1 MEPPHTR
8 GQRPSINGLFGIV
21 VLLFSILILRL
32 FYLQVTTSANYTRES
47 EDNRIAQKRVKAPRG
62 LIVDRN
68 GHIVARNRPFY
79 TVSLTRTSR
88 KDFEA
93 TRRAFTE
100 AIGDTSLDG
109 TYSRRYRSIRLKRD
123 VDFRTVS
130 VVEERLRA
138 DWPLLDIEIEAQRH
152 YPYHESAAHLLGY
165 MGIIRDEDRNGE
177 TGKAYMAGDFIGK
190 TGLEKVYE
198 DLLRGRDGVRYY
210 EVDAGGRTRR
220 EFSERDQLADPG
232 EELQLTIDIDLQ
244 RVAERALPD
253 SLAGAA
259 VALDTRTGAI
269 LALANK
275 PNFDPN
281 IFVSFQAQHE
291 RQQVLQSET
300 TLLNR
305 AIRGRYPP
313 GSTLKMIGA
322 IAALETGITD
332 TLSTFAAC
340 VGSLQVG
347 DVVFRCNNR
356 SGHGELNLLEAL
368 ETSCNTYFHHLA
380 QLMGIEIWREYAEK
394 FGLGQPTGL
403 EFEPEEFAGLLP
415 SRQYYQER
423 DGWTLGHLLNLIIGQ
438 GAMLATP
445 LQMARYTA
453 AIANGG
459 YLVTPHLTGSPP
471 PPQPIEGVS
480 ASTLDVIRKAM
491 HRVVY
496 GAHGTGW
503 RLGIDGIEVA
513 GKSGTAQVPNRE
525 NNSNDAW
532 FVAFAP
538 YDDPAI
544 AIAVVVEGGGGGG
557 TTAAP
562 VAREIIRAFYG
573 QPSTEIPP
581 HSYADSETMGTTT
594 ARE

>member
-1 MEPPHTR
+1 MEWHTR
-8 GQRPSINGLFGIV
+8 QDQRPSANGLFAIV
-21 VLLFSILILRL
+21 GVLFLVLTLRL
-32 FYLQVTTSANYTRES
+32 FYLQVTTSDDYERES
-47 EDNRIAQKRVKAPRG
+47 EANRIAQKRVKAPRG
-62 LIVDRN
+62 LIVDSQGRTL
-68 GHIVARNRPFY
+68 VRNRPFY
-79 TVSLTRTSR
+79 TVSLVRTSR
-88 KDFEA
+88 KEYDA
-93 TRRAFTE
+93 ARKAFVN
-100 AIGDTSLDG
+100 AVGDTAIDG
-109 TYSRRYRSIRLKRD
+109 VYSRRYRTIRLKRD

-130 VVEERLRA
+130 IVEERLRA
-138 DWPLLDIEIEAQRH
+138 DWPMLDIEIEAQRH
-152 YPYHESAAHLLGY
+152 YPYRTSAAHLLGY
-165 MGIIRDEDRNGE
+165 MGIIRDENRRGS
-177 TGKAYMAGDFIGK
+177 TGKTYMAGDFIGK
-190 TGLEKVYE
+190 TGLEKVFE
-198 DLLRGRDGVRYY
+198 NDLRGRDGVRYY

-220 EFSERDQLADPG
+220 EFPERDQRAESGKD
-232 EELQLTIDIDLQ
+232 LQLTIDIDLQ
-244 RVAERALPD
+244 QAAERALPD

-259 VALDTRTGAI
+259 VALDVRTGAL

-275 PNFDPN
+275 PTFDPN
-281 IFVSFQAQHE
+281 IFVSFQAQQE

-300 TLLNR
+300 ALLNR

-322 IAALETGITD
+322 IAALEAGITD

-356 SGHGELNLLEAL
+356 SGHGELNMLEAI

-380 QLMGIEIWREYAEK
+380 QLMGIETWRAYAEELG
-394 FGLGQPTGL
+394 FGKATGL
-403 EFEPEEFAGLLP
+403 QFEPEEFTGLLP

-438 GAMLATP
+438 GAMLVTP

-459 YLVTPHLTGSPP
+459 VLVTPFLSGAPP
-471 PPQPIEGVS
+471 PGQRMSSIS
-480 ASTLDVIRKAM
+480 DATLDIVRKAM

-496 GAHGTGW
+496 GPHGTGW
-503 RLGIDGIEVA
+503 RLQIEGLEVA

-525 NNSNDAW
+525 NNNNDAW

-544 AIAVVVEGGGGGG
+544 AIAVVIEGGGGGG
-557 TTAAP
+557 AVAAP
-562 VAREIIRAFYG
+562 VAREIIKAYRDRTSAALQSTPALHAASA
-573 QPSTEIPP
+573 QP
-581 HSYADSETMGTTT
+581 
-594 ARE
+594 R